1 MRPTP
6 HRRTVA
12 TGALVAVTA
21 MLAVGI
27 QSGSATARPD
37 DGQAKAA
44 GTIVAKARPGAMP
57 VKLSPSQRAELIRH
71 ATSTRATT
79 AKTLGLGAKEKLVV
93 KDVVKDAD
101 GTVHTRYERTY
112 DGLPVLGGDLVVDQ
126 TSSGKVRD
134 VALSTKARVKVASTT
149 PSLKAAS
156 AEKAAVS
163 SARAQGSKETEA
175 AKAPR
180 KVIWAANGKPVL
192 AYETVVGGLQ
202 EDGTP
207 SQLHVITD
215 ANTGK
220 KLFEYQGIK
229 TGTGNSEYS
238 GQVQLGTSG
247 SSGSYSMTDTG
258 RGNHKTYNLN
268 HGSSGTG
275 TLFTDAD
282 DVWGDGTPA
291 NAQTAGV
298 DAHYGAAV
306 TWDYYKNVHGRSG
319 IKGDGVGAYS
329 RVHYG
334 NAYVNA
340 FWDDSCFCMTY
351 GDGSGN
357 NHPLTAI
364 DVAGHEMS
372 HGVTSNTADLTYSG
386 ESGGLNEATSDI
398 FGTAVEFYANN
409 SSDVGDYLIGEK
421 IDING
426 DGSPLRYMDKPSKDG
441 ASKDYWYSGVG
452 NVDVHYSSGVAN
464 HWFYLASEGS
474 GTKVINGVTYNSATS
489 DGLPVT
495 GIGRANAEKIWYKA
509 LAERMTSNTDYAGAR
524 DATLWAAGQ
533 LFGVGSTTYNNVAN
547 AWAGVSVGARI
558 SDGVTVTP
566 PGNQTSIVNQ
576 PVNLQIQATSSNA
589 GALSYAATG
598 LPTGLSINAST
609 GLITGTPTATGSSNV
624 TVTVTDSAGKTGT
637 ASFTWAVN
645 TTGGNV
651 FENTNDVQIPDAG
664 AAVTSSIN
672 VSRAG
677 NAPSSLQVGV
687 DIVHTWRGDLV
698 IDLVA
703 PNGTTYRLKN
713 SSISDSADNV
723 KTTYT
728 VNASA
733 APASG
738 TWKLKVQ
745 DVYSGDTGYI
755 NSWKLT
761 F

>member
-12 TGALVAVTA
+12 AGALVAATA

-27 QSGSATARPD
+27 QAGSASARPD

-44 GTIVAKARPGAMP
+44 GTVVAKARPGAMP
-57 VKLSPSQRAELIRH
+57 VKLSPSQRAELIRQ
-71 ATSTRATT
+71 AGSTSTAT

-101 GTVHTRYERTY
+101 GTTHTRYERTY
-112 DGLPVLGGDLVVDQ
+112 DGLPVLGGDLVVAKAD
-126 TSSGKVRD
+126 TGKVKD
-134 VALSTKARVKVASTT
+134 VALSTKRAIKVASLT
-149 PSLKAAS
+149 PKVKAAA
-156 AEKAAVS
+156 AEQSAVS
-163 SARAQGSKETEA
+163 SARTLGAKQADAS
-175 AKAPR
+175 KAPR
-180 KVIWAANGKPVL
+180 KVIWAAKGTPVL
-192 AYETVVGGLQ
+192 AYETVVGGFQ
-202 EDGTP
+202 KDGTP
-207 SQLHVITD
+207 NQLHVITD
-215 ANTGK
+215 ANTGE
-220 KLFEYQGIK
+220 KLFEYQGIEN
-229 TGTGNSEYS
+229 GVGNTEYS

-247 SSGSYSMTDTG
+247 SSGSYTMTDTG

-275 TLFTDAD
+275 TLYTDAD
-282 DVWGDGTPA
+282 DVWGDGTAA
-291 NAQTAGV
+291 NTQTAAA
-298 DAHYGAAV
+298 DAHYGAAL

-319 IKGDGVGAYS
+319 IRGDGVGAYS

-334 NAYVNA
+334 NNYVNA

-357 NHPLTAI
+357 AAPLTSI
-364 DVAGHEMS
+364 DVAAHEMS
-372 HGVTSNTADLTYSG
+372 HGVTSATANLTYSG

-398 FGTAVEFYANN
+398 MATAVEFYSNN

-426 DGSPLRYMDKPSKDG
+426 DGTPLRYMDKPSKDG
-441 ASKDYWYSGVG
+441 ASKDSWYSGVG
-452 NVDVHYSSGVAN
+452 NVDVHYSSGIAN

-474 GTKVINGVTYNSATS
+474 GTKVINGVTYNSTTS

-495 GIGRANAEKIWYKA
+495 GIGRAAAEKIWFKA
-509 LAERMTSNTDYAGAR
+509 LAEKMTSNTNYAGAR

-533 LFGVGSTTYNNVAN
+533 LYGVGSATYNNVAN
-547 AWAGVSVGARI
+547 AWAGVNVGARI
-558 SDGVTVTP
+558 VDGVSVTP
-566 PGNQTSIVNQ
+566 PGNQSSIVNTA
-576 PVNLQIQATSSNA
+576 VSLQIQATSSNA
-589 GALSYAATG
+589 GALTYSATG

-609 GLITGTPTATGSSNV
+609 GLISGTPTVVGNSNV
-624 TVTVTDSAGKTGT
+624 TVTVKDSAGKTGT
-637 ASFTWAVN
+637 ASFTWAVS

-651 FENTNDVQIPDAG
+651 FENTTDVAIPDAG

-672 VSRAG
+672 VSRTG
-677 NAPSSLQVGV
+677 NASSALQVGV

-703 PNGTTYRLKN
+703 PNGTTYRLKSAN
-713 SSISDSADNV
+713 VSDSADNV
-723 KTTYT
+723 NTTYT

-733 APASG
+733 VPASG

-745 DVYSGDTGYI
+745 DMYSGDSGYI
-755 NSWKLT
+755 NGWKLT